1 MSISVRVGPRRA
13 YLADRVSRPLKAIE
27 RREVE
32 ARFTLLTRNHGWAI
46 GNQVISLLRSI
57 YRRACV
63 DHEGLRNPVDLWLA
77 AGGRFNPIVRRVISS
92 PAEALP
98 TGSAASRRW

>member
-1 MSISVRVGPRRA
+1 M
-13 YLADRVSRPLKAIE
+13 SRPLNAIE

-32 ARFTLLTRNHGWAI
+32 ARFILLSSKHGSAI

-63 DHEGLRNPVDLWLA
+63 DHEGLRNPLDLWLA

-98 TGSAASRRW
+98 DWHRGIEAILQLTSAGGA